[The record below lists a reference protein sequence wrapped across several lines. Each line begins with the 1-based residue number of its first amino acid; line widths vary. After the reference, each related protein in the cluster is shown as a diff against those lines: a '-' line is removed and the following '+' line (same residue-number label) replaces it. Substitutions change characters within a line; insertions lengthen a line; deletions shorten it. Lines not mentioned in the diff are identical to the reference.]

1 MAYDNQKV
9 DYTIVQAGS
18 VAPADPIAAARL
30 GVGIQPMM
38 IDKLWATITTV
49 TAVAIVT
56 LTFKWRPTPG
66 SATNEVIIGTLVL
79 PIAAAVG
86 KQYYKPVAPYKA
98 MPGGE
103 IVVQAA
109 GASATG
115 NAHIGVAAYPSWD
128 APEGNANQILS
139 T

>member
-1 MAYDNQKV
+1 V
-9 DYTIVQAGS
+9 YTDAKLDAMLVQAGS
-18 VAPADPIAAARL
+18 VAPADPIALARL
-30 GVGIQPMM
+30 GVGLQPMM

-66 SATNEVIIGTLVL
+66 SATAEVAIGTLVL
-79 PIAAAVG
+79 PIGAVVG
-86 KQYYKPVAPYKA
+86 KQYYKNVTPYKA
-98 MPGGE
+98 LPGGE
-103 IVVQAA
+103 VVVQAA

-115 NAHIGVAAYPSWD
+115 NAHIGVSYSNAWD
-128 APEGNANQILS
+128 APLNNANMIAS

>member
-1 MAYDNQKV
+1 MAYDQQKV
-9 DYTIVQAGS
+9 DFQIVQAGS
-18 VAPADPIAAARL
+18 VAPLDPIALARL
-30 GVGIQPMM
+30 AVGYQPMM

-56 LTFKWRPTPG
+56 LSFKWRPIPG
-66 SATNEVIIGTLVL
+66 AATNEVIFGTLVL
-79 PIAAAVG
+79 PIGAVVG
-86 KQYYKPVAPYKA
+86 KQYYKSITPYKA
-98 MPGGE
+98 LPGGE

-115 NAHIGVAAYPSWD
+115 NAHIGVSASQSWD
-128 APEGNANQILS
+128 APLNNTNQIAS